1 MGKKRR
7 TKKRVKKG
15 PPPRKKDTSKPKL
28 TKQRIILYAIGIAMI
43 LSMALGLVVSSLAGS
58 GGGAGF

>member
-15 PPPRKKDTSKPKL
+15 PPPRKITPTKPKL
-28 TKQRIILYAIGIAMI
+28 TKERIILYAIGIVMI
-43 LSMALGLVVSSLAGS
+43 LSMALGLVVSGLVGS
-58 GGGAGF
+58 GGGGF